1 MDAPKSD
8 SSLLGRVDARLFY
21 VEQRLSGAMM
31 FAMGALVT
39 LDVVHRVF
47 SRSPGRIASML
58 ASLIGGEPEQHDT
71 FLAPLLIVLAVLA
84 LSYGAFRSRDPELPT
99 SQAAVRAL
107 AATAVSIAV
116 VQAFVRLFPEGIVWA
131 PAVGLCLLL
140 WVGLMGASMATYKS
154 RHLALEM
161 GEKLWP
167 EKARPAMRAV
177 SKLVTASFTLFLAG
191 LGLASTYGHYG
202 SWMEDPLSAIIPS
215 AELPKWL
222 VFSVVPFAFGV
233 MTVRLVGYATGFLP
247 TPEQGEEFDLGAPAA
262 ALEPKKE
269 GA

>member
-1 MDAPKSD
+1 MATS
-8 SSLLGRVDARLFY
+8 SSEESLLGRADARLFY

-47 SRSPGRIASML
+47 SRSPGRIASMI

-71 FLAPLLIVLAVLA
+71 ILAPAIIVIAVLA
-84 LSYGAFRSRDPELPT
+84 LAYGAFRSRDPELPK
-99 SQAAVRAL
+99 SQAAVRAI
-107 AATAVSIAV
+107 AATVLATAV
-116 VQAFVRLFPEGIVWA
+116 VQAFVRLFPEGLVWA

-167 EKARPAMRAV
+167 EKMRPRMRAL
-177 SKLVTASFTLFLAG
+177 SKLVTAAFTLFLAG
-191 LGLASTYGHYG
+191 LGLASTYGHYT
-202 SWMEDPLSAIIPS
+202 SWIEDPLSSVVPS

-233 MTVRLVGYATGFLP
+233 MTVRLVGYATGVLP
-247 TPEQGEEFDLGAPAA
+247 TPEQGEEFDLGAPSGG
-262 ALEPKKE
+262 EPAKE
-269 GA
+269 SA